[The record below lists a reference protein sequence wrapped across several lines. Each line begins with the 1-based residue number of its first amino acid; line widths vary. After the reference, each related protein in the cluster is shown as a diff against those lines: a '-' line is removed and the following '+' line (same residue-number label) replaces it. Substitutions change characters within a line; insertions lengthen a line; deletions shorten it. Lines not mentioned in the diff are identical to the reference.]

1 MVYDAVMNKEIGAG
15 ATARVIHV
23 SEGAVVKVFK
33 PPFEDEFVD
42 REYAIAK
49 FAFQSGIATPAPL
62 ERLTFQGFPA
72 IRYEYIAGQTL
83 DKQLFRKFW
92 NYSTLMHQFALV
104 HETINA
110 LDARSLGLELDQ
122 KEWFRTLI
130 SASTRIG
137 EVKEKALTALDGLPN
152 GTSLC
157 HGDFSVGNT
166 IINNYGMMVIDWST
180 GTVGDPAADL
190 ANTWLGMGEL
200 IPRSRMNLLIRWGS
214 ERAIKCYRSNY
225 RPYADRMFA
234 ERVDTWM
241 LPVAVAKL
249 GAQEIAGVREENL
262 QVLSEFIETIWGSS

>member
-1 MVYDAVMNKEIGAG
+1 MNKEIGSG

-23 SEGAVVKVFK
+23 SEDAVVKVFR
-33 PPFEDEFVD
+33 PPFGEDFVD
-42 REYAIAK
+42 REYTIAK
-49 FAFQSGIATPAPL
+49 FAFASGIATPEPL
-62 ERLTFQGFPA
+62 ERLIFQGFPA
-72 IRYEYIAGQTL
+72 IRYEYIAGPTL

-92 NYSTLMHQFALV
+92 NHTALMRQYALV

-110 LDARSLGLELDQ
+110 VDARPLGPELDQ
-122 KEWFRTLI
+122 KEWFRSLI
-130 SASTRIG
+130 SASTRLG
-137 EVKEKALTALDGLPN
+137 DVKEKALTALDGLPN

-166 IINNYGMMVIDWST
+166 IMNNREMIVIDWST

-190 ANTWLGMGEL
+190 ANAWLGMGEL
-200 IPRSRMNLLIRWGS
+200 IPRSRMNVLIRWGS
-214 ERAIKCYRSNY
+214 ERAIKCYRNNY

-249 GAQEIAGVREENL
+249 GVQEIAGVREDYL
-262 QVLSEFIETIWGSS
+262 RVLSEFIETIWGSS